1 MFDTERFISE
11 IEKRPAIYN
20 TNCDEYNDRTA
31 KLAAWDEVC
40 QVMIRNWPT
49 LSDEERIVE
58 GNKKKKGKKC
68 ARSTQRYKRKSHL
81 REYSIP
87 AVWLYGILKII

>member
-1 MFDTERFISE
+1 MFSKIQTRALYYLAAMFDTERFISE

-58 GNKKKKGKKC
+58 GKKEEGKMRMKKKKLNC
-68 ARSTQRYKRKSHL
+68 
-81 REYSIP
+81 
-87 AVWLYGILKII
+87 VYGQHTT